1 MADDLDFDAVEQLL
15 DNAET
20 WLMGTSMVCGSAAA
34 APFYT
39 YIGMRAVSQERVIF
53 SCKWK

>member
-20 WLMGTSMVCGSAAA
+20 VRAKSPPRDERTNGPNIKKCGLEVAS
-34 APFYT
+34 FD
-39 YIGMRAVSQERVIF
+39 VNS
-53 SCKWK
+53 S